1 MKIWKLMMML
11 FVLSAT
17 SVAFTACD
25 KEDKD
30 EQAAQSQNA
39 LIVGTWVDVES
50 DWTLTFN
57 ANSTY
62 TERVPSEGYYGGG
75 TYTFDGKTIYM
86 SDEDYETWVAT
97 YESRRDVIVY
107 EEGTEFIR
115 AGKK

>member
-1 MKIWKLMMML
+1 ML

-25 KEDKD
+25 KDEN

-50 DWTLTFN
+50 NWTLTFN

-62 TERVPSEGYYGGG
+62 TERFPSEGYYGGG

-107 EEGTEFIR
+107 ENGTEFIR